1 MNGKK
6 ILSIILGILL
16 CIIIVIVLVGYIL
29 INKGYGISV
38 GKYLESNTGTPMF
51 VSYNSPISMSN
62 RTNRDLFK
70 DLDIGDEIL
79 ILHSGIMESYPGQSG
94 VYFVFKLSDGTTSD
108 IPEIVI
114 SQLQDLGWLE

>member
-1 MNGKK
+1 MKGKK

-16 CIIIVIVLVGYIL
+16 GIIIVILLIGYIS

-38 GKYLESNTGTPMF
+38 GRYLESKTGTPIF

-62 RTNRDLFK
+62 RTSRDLFN
-70 DLDIGDEIL
+70 DIDIGDEIL
-79 ILHSGIMESYPGQSG
+79 IVHSGVMESYPGQTG
-94 VYFVFKLSDGTTSD
+94 VYAVFKLEDGTIMD
-108 IPEIVI
+108 IPQIVI